1 MKYCPNCKRD
11 FEDGTAFCRWCEV
24 DLVDSLE
31 PVKEVVEEEFEAE
44 PTDAVKI
51 YTAFDVMQAAEIE
64 KAFRK
69 AGIPVWVKPAEP
81 LDAEEETPA
90 QEEPAEE
97 VIEETPAEE
106 PKKGF
111 FARLFGKKDDRP
123 LPKDDI
129 LFGDDL
135 SDDDGELLDIL
146 VPAAEKTEATALL
159 NRVLGIETE
168 QEVAVYDEEELVD

>member
-24 DLVDSLE
+24 DLVDSLDDT
-31 PVKEVVEEEFEAE
+31 KEVIEEKLEKE

-51 YTAFDVMQAAEIE
+51 YTAFDVMQVAEIE
-64 KAFRK
+64 KALGK

-81 LDAEEETPA
+81 LDAEETEEETV
-90 QEEPAEE
+90 EEPVEE
-97 VIEETPAEE
+97 VEETPAEE

-129 LFGDDL
+129 LFGSEL
-135 SDDDGELLDIL
+135 SDDDGTLLDIL
-146 VPAAEKTEATALL
+146 VPAAVEAEATALL
-159 NRVLGIETE
+159 NGVLGIEAE
-168 QEVAVYDEEELVD
+168 QEVAAYDEEELAD